1 MHSKVQQLGEVQRTS
16 RQRSI
21 AEVLADVLSNLQ
33 DILRSEIQ
41 LLSAQARE
49 EFRAFRPAGTLIMV
63 GVLCGFMS
71 AFFVLI
77 AVVAALSL
85 LVSVWLAALLVAIV
99 MAGVCAVLL
108 RSGVNLV
115 RSRAEKV
122 TAALEE
128 RTPWTGPPIA

>member
-1 MHSKVQQLGEVQRTS
+1 
-16 RQRSI
+16 
-21 AEVLADVLSNLQ
+21 
-33 DILRSEIQ
+33 
-41 LLSAQARE
+41 
-49 EFRAFRPAGTLIMV
+49 LIMV

-85 LVSVWLAALLVAIV
+85 VVSVWLAALLVAIV